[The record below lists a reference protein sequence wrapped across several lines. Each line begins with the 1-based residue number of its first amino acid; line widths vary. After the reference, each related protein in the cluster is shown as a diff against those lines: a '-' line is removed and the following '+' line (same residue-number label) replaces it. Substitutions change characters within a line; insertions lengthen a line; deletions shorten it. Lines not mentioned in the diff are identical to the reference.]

1 MAETAALIL
10 AGWWLATVALRL
22 LLARRVVAAEPP
34 APSEDPSDVTVMQP
48 ILSGDPLLPLLL
60 AENLAHHPTTRFLW
74 LVDADDVEG
83 RRITAALARSSSG
96 QVQVLLTPS
105 VPAGLNPKVFKLVLG
120 LPHCGAV
127 VAILD
132 DDTVLPTGAL
142 AAAREA
148 LARGELVT
156 GLPVYRPGDTP
167 WSRLVAAFVNG
178 NAAITYLP
186 LLAFGPP
193 VTINGMFCLTRRD
206 TLEAVGGFAA
216 IADRLCDDLEL
227 ARLYRAGGL
236 RIVQTAIVHPLA
248 TSVPHASDYA
258 RLMRRWMVFAGQL
271 LREEL
276 TLPMLALV
284 VLPTALPL
292 AALVVAIASGT
303 SLTVAAV
310 LAALVTKALVM
321 ADFRA
326 RVLGTAALGVPDGAA
341 TVAAELVADLVQP
354 VHALAAL
361 VRPGRIRWRDRTLSV
376 VDGGVGS

>member
-1 MAETAALIL
+1 
-10 AGWWLATVALRL
+10 
-22 LLARRVVAAEPP
+22 
-34 APSEDPSDVTVMQP
+34 MQP

-74 LVDADDVEG
+74 LVDADDAEG
-83 RRITAALARSSSG
+83 RRVTAELAGGRRPG
-96 QVQVLLTPS
+96 QVTVLLTPP
-105 VPAGLNPKVFKLVLG
+105 VPPGVNPKVSKLVLG
-120 LPHCGAV
+120 LPQCGAV
-127 VAILD
+127 VAVLD
-132 DDTVLPTGAL
+132 DDTVLPPGAL
-142 AAAREA
+142 AAAHQA
-148 LARGELVT
+148 LSRGELVT

-206 TLEAVGGFAA
+206 TLESLGGFAA

-236 RIVQTAIVHPLA
+236 RIVQTAIVHPL
-248 TSVPHASDYA
+248 TTTVPDAGGYA

-271 LREEL
+271 LRKEL

-292 AALVVAIASGT
+292 AALVAAIASGT
-303 SLTVAAV
+303 PLTVAAV

-326 RVLGTAALGVPDGAA
+326 RVLRTGALGVPEGAA

-361 VRPGRIRWRDRTLSV
+361 VRPGRVRWRDRTLSV
-376 VDGGVGS
+376 VDGGVSS

>member
-1 MAETAALIL
+1 MTEAAALIL
-10 AGWWLATVALRL
+10 AGLWLATVALRV

-34 APSEDPSDVTVMQP
+34 APAEDPADVTVMQP
-48 ILSGDPLLPLLL
+48 ILSGDPLLPRLL
-60 AENLAHHPTTRFLW
+60 AENLANHPTTRFLW
-74 LVDADDVEG
+74 LVDADDAEG
-83 RRITAALARSSSG
+83 RRITADLAVGRAG

-105 VPAGLNPKVFKLVLG
+105 VPAGVNPKVFKLVLG

-127 VAILD
+127 VAVLD
-132 DDTVLPTGAL
+132 DDTVLPPGAL
-142 AAAREA
+142 AAARQA
-148 LARGELVT
+148 LSRGELVT

-206 TLEAVGGFAA
+206 TLEALGGFAA

-227 ARLYRAGGL
+227 ARLYRAGGQ

-248 TSVPHASDYA
+248 TTVPDARAYA

-276 TLPMLALV
+276 TVPMLALV

-292 AALVVAIASGT
+292 AALVAAIASGT
-303 SLTVAAV
+303 PLTVAAV

-326 RVLGTAALGVPDGAA
+326 RVLRTAALGVQAGAA
-341 TVAAELVADLVQP
+341 PVAAELVADVVQP

-361 VRPGRIRWRDRTLSV
+361 VRPGRVRWRDRTLAV
-376 VDGGVGS
+376 VDGGVAS